1 MKIKA
6 IVIPWNKWQEMSL
19 LRTIAMACLALLLTI
34 TSGCGVGGN
43 FAPGGGAGGS
53 GIGGGNG
60 TPSSRFVFVSNAM
73 SNSISGFAIDKTSG
87 SLTPVPGSPFSTPSS
102 PAGLAVDSSSNFL
115 IAANVAAE
123 ISVFKIDRT
132 TGALK
137 PVLGS
142 PFAGKNQPQAVA
154 ISKNLVFIGN
164 RGSNDISAY
173 ILDPTNGALSPVGGP
188 PFPTILSDVQAMALH
203 GTNVPELLVA
213 GSSLADFLVHSDG
226 SLKPIDSC
234 CAGGTSVVANAGII
248 YVTNSAGIDVFT
260 ERVVPPA
267 PDCENDPLSCKV
279 GTFPAGSQPSSI
291 AISGQFAFVANFG
304 SNNVTTLTI
313 TGTDF
318 GLAVSLAQLNVAGAG
333 IGPSSVAVDSS
344 GKFLYVTNQFS
355 NDVSAF
361 VVDQSTGQVTP
372 MSGLPFATDHG
383 PTFLVIVQ

>member
-1 MKIKA
+1 M
-6 IVIPWNKWQEMSL
+6 
-19 LRTIAMACLALLLTI
+19 LRTIATACLAFSLI
-34 TSGCGVGGN
+34 IAGGCGGGSK
-43 FAPGGGAGGS
+43 FVPGGGAGG
-53 GIGGGNG
+53 GGTGGGNG
-60 TPSSRFVFVSNAM
+60 TPSSRFVFVSNAT
-73 SNSISGFAIDKTSG
+73 SNSISGFTIDKSSG

-123 ISVFKIDRT
+123 ISVFRIDRT

-137 PVLGS
+137 PVPGS
-142 PFAGKNQPQAVA
+142 PFKGKNQPEAVA
-154 ISKNLVFIGN
+154 ISKNLVYIGN

-173 ILDPTNGALSPVGGP
+173 ILDLTNGALSPVGGS
-188 PFPTILSDVQAMALH
+188 PFPTMLSDVQAMALH
-203 GTNVPELLVA
+203 GTTVPELLVA
-213 GSSLADFLVHSDG
+213 GSSLADFLVQSDG
-226 SLKPIDSC
+226 SLKSNDSC

-279 GTFPAGSQPSSI
+279 GTFPAGTQPSSI

-304 SNNVTTLTI
+304 SNDLTTLTI

-318 GLAVSLAQLNVAGAG
+318 GLAVSLAQLSVDGAG
-333 IGPSSVAVDSS
+333 MGPSSVAVDSS
-344 GKFLYVTNQFS
+344 GKFLYVTNQLS

-361 VVDQSTGQVTP
+361 AVDQSTGKLTP
-372 MSGLPFATDHG
+372 ISGSPFATGQG
-383 PTFLVIVQ
+383 PTFLVTVR